1 MFAQWC
7 VDVLLKVLSSFNF
20 WCRGQDAASKPHHS
34 ANTNVVCH
42 NSRTMKCWT
51 ILTLITFISCGQR
64 NKISTTD
71 RDMVKRD
78 FHSKYSVDKNS
89 MDTLFFDDFNGS
101 IEGVL
106 PDTSTYFGFIYYK
119 VGDSLYPFLTTI
131 DKKGQII
138 DRQSIGIGA
147 CGGLAID
154 VDSCVDKVSI
164 NEKLEIDMFYKM
176 RGTADTND
184 SIPQTVKI
192 CNWISGKGKITKD
205 GKIEIRK
212 GELEVCDVI

>member
-1 MFAQWC
+1 
-7 VDVLLKVLSSFNF
+7 
-20 WCRGQDAASKPHHS
+20 
-34 ANTNVVCH
+34 
-42 NSRTMKCWT
+42 MKYWT

-64 NKISTTD
+64 GKISTTD
-71 RDMVKRD
+71 RVEYIRTLIKKVGVIQLPYDYDMVKRD
-78 FHSKYSVDKNS
+78 IHSKYSVDKNS

-106 PDTSTYFGFIYYK
+106 PDTSNYFGFIYYK

-131 DKKGQII
+131 DKKGKII

-205 GKIEIRK
+205 GKIEIRR
-212 GELEVCDVI
+212 GELEVCD